1 MKVFHGSAF
10 VVCLLLALGLASPS
24 DASAADTVTDVSG
37 RVVAVPAKVERIV
50 LGFGVFP
57 AFAAVEGP
65 QPFARVAAMGADLA
79 SRTPALHA
87 ALAQRFP
94 ELNDIPVMAAGADGK
109 GASIEQ
115 ILALEPDAAIFG
127 GGGDGAVTP
136 RPGSLQAQLEAAGV
150 PVIYVDFRSHP
161 GRNTV
166 PSMRAI
172 ARLIGREEQGEEF
185 VRFHEVQLRRVNERV
200 ADLSPEQRPRLFLD
214 MRAGGIAECCGTP
227 GDGNYGDFIT
237 AAGAVNVGAELHQGI
252 LGSARP
258 DAIAAAHPAI
268 YVAGGSGGAD
278 ARVGVK
284 LGEDIRPEQAR
295 ESLRSTVA
303 QRAGIDTLPAVQAG
317 NVHAV
322 WHNFY
327 NHPFNVVAVQALAKI
342 AHPERFGDLDPD
354 ATMREML
361 RKFLHV
367 ELDGTYWISGAAAR

>member
-24 DASAADTVTDVSG
+24 DASAANTVTDVSG

-65 QPFARVAAMGADLA
+65 QPFARVAVLGADLA

-109 GASIEQ
+109 GATVEQ
-115 ILALEPDAAIFG
+115 ILALKPDAAIFG

-136 RPGSLQAQLEAAGV
+136 RPGSLQAQLEAADV
-150 PVIYVDFRSHP
+150 PVIYIDFRSHP

-172 ARLIGREEQGEEF
+172 ARLIGREEQGEGF
-185 VRFHEVQLRRVNERV
+185 VRFHEAQLHRVSERV
-200 ADLSPEQRPRLFLD
+200 AALPPEQRPRLFLD

-258 DAIAAAHPAI
+258 DAIVAARPAI

-278 ARVGVK
+278 AR
-284 LGEDIRPEQAR
+284 
-295 ESLRSTVA
+295 
-303 QRAGIDTLPAVQAG
+303 
-317 NVHAV
+317 
-322 WHNFY
+322 
-327 NHPFNVVAVQALAKI
+327 
-342 AHPERFGDLDPD
+342 
-354 ATMREML
+354 
-361 RKFLHV
+361 
-367 ELDGTYWISGAAAR
+367 